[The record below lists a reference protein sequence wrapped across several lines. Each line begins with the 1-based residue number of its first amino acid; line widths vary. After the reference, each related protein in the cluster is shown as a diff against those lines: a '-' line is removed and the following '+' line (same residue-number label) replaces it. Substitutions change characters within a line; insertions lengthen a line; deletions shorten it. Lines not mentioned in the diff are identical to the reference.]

1 MTLLEAIRERH
12 AVRSYTDRKIEP
24 EKLEALRKVMDECN
38 YESHL
43 HIQLVVDDPKAFDSR
58 LAHYGKFSGVSNYFA
73 LIGAKGDDLDERLG
87 YYGERLTLEAQRLGL
102 NTCWVGLTFKKNPE
116 VLKFDDGE
124 KLRCVIALG
133 YGTTQGVSHK
143 VKPFEKVARSEGEA
157 PQWFRQ
163 GVAAALLAPTAMN
176 QQKFTLTLLDDS
188 HVSAR
193 AGLGFF
199 TKVDLGIVKYNFEVG
214 AGSHEFQWV

>member
-1 MTLLEAIRERH
+1 MTLQEAIRERH

-38 YESHL
+38 NEGHL

-87 YYGERLTLEAQRLGL
+87 YYGERLTLEVQRLGL

-133 YGTTQGVSHK
+133 YGTTQGISHK
-143 VKPFEKVARSEGEA
+143 VKPFEKVARAEGEA

-214 AGSHEFQWV
+214 ADGHEFQWV